1 MALRLRIVSDHR
13 RVLGER
19 GTVVF
24 GSPGGTIGR
33 SADNDWVL
41 PDPQRYISAH
51 HARVQCRQDGYFL
64 EDLSTN
70 GVYVNDGDSP
80 VAKQTPYRLQNGDL
94 LRFGDYHV
102 VVAIENPNAGPI
114 QPAGN
119 PTPTS
124 IDTLKT
130 VGRASQ
136 TDIGAPLNLD
146 ELLVSDPHAIG
157 EPQSNSDGFRLV
169 NAFGQAVG
177 GPSPAPVA
185 AREEPNDEVVARR
198 IARLARAARSQGLR
212 DSPAK
217 NGVSAPALY
226 DVQSGLQAFC
236 RGAGMD
242 ADRLPADAQTRLLH
256 LAGQLFRE
264 ALVGLKDLERSQ
276 QEVRNRL
283 RIELPVSEDSRP
295 SLVRSAIEDVL
306 VDIFGQ
312 HESRRLDAVQWL
324 RETIDMNKAHDTA
337 TSKAMRSAFVDFI
350 GRLDPTELES
360 RFQRAG
366 RRNML
371 PGSAAARYWELFCE
385 FYRNLCEIP
394 ADSLP
399 HTFVE
404 AFGNAYKQV
413 LAEPRQ

>member
-19 GTVVF
+19 STVVF
-24 GSPGGTIGR
+24 SAPGGTIGR

-51 HARVQCRQDGYFL
+51 HARVQCRSDGYFL

-70 GVYVNDGDSP
+70 GVYVNDGDRP
-80 VAKQTPYRLQNGDL
+80 LAKLGPYRLRNGDL

-102 VVAIENPNAGPI
+102 IVAIENGSAGAI
-114 QPAGN
+114 QPAST
-119 PTPTS
+119 PESTPTS
-124 IDTLKT
+124 IDTLQNL
-130 VGRASQ
+130 GRAAQ
-136 TDIGAPLNLD
+136 TDIGASLNLD
-146 ELLVSDPHAIG
+146 DLLVSDP
-157 EPQSNSDGFRLV
+157 QTNSDSFRLV
-169 NAFGQAVG
+169 NAFGQAVN
-177 GPSPAPVA
+177 SPKTPA
-185 AREEPNDEVVARR
+185 EEAEDEVVARR
-198 IARLARAARSQGLR
+198 IARLAKAAARSQSLR
-212 DSPAK
+212 ENNARPPAT
-217 NGVSAPALY
+217 PAALF

-236 RGAGMD
+236 RGAGMEME
-242 ADRLPADAQTRLLH
+242 RLPADAQTRLLH

-276 QEVRNRL
+276 QEVRNRF

-295 SLVRSAIEDVL
+295 SLAKTVAIEDVL
-306 VDIFGQ
+306 IDIFSQ

-324 RETIDMNKAHDTA
+324 RETIDMNKTHGTVSAQ
-337 TSKAMRSAFVDFI
+337 AMRTAFADFI
-350 GRLDPTELES
+350 GRLNPAELES

-371 PGSAAARYWELFCE
+371 SGSSAARYWELFSE
-385 FYRNLCEIP
+385 FYKNLCEMP
-394 ADSLP
+394 ADTLP

-404 AFGNAYKQV
+404 AFANAYKQ
-413 LAEPRQ
+413 LLSEPEK